1 MNIVDRS
8 VAAAVVATTRTVIAS
23 TAAVTKRTPQIF
35 YIIVDTT
42 GTASA
47 QVQTNQQPSVSQWLM
62 ISYCRTESSC
72 APGSCR
78 RARDSTSS
86 SSKIQQEEQDEEREN
101 PPRAAGEEWEEK
113 RRKVSEGKRNGA
125 KAGRD
130 CGD

>member
-72 APGSCR
+72 A
-78 RARDSTSS
+78 RDSTSS